1 LDGRK
6 PPIRLLARARHRD
19 GRSLSMRA
27 AVSESFVVVTQRQK
41 CDLKADIPSV
51 DDPVAVLVHM
61 GAKTVKKLQ
70 DLRSAAHKVDAR
82 PRKRAATR
90 MRQAGIVCFYVSSC
104 TLDDTRAA
112 PPR

>member
-1 LDGRK
+1 LRSNTLQVTDSCEALLDGRK

-41 CDLKADIPSV
+41 CDRKVDIPSV

-61 GAKTVKKLQ
+61 GPKTVNKLQ
-70 DLRSAAHKVDAR
+70 DLRSAAHKVDDSS
-82 PRKRAATR
+82 KQQRA
-90 MRQAGIVCFYVSSC
+90 C
-104 TLDDTRAA
+104 
-112 PPR
+112 